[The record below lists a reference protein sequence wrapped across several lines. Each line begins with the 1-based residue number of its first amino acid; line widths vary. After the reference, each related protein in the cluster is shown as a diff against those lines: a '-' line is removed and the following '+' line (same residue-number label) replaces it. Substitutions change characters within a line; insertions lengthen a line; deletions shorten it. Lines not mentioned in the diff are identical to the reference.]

1 MRPLFD
7 SIDLTSDYGPR
18 VERDKD
24 YSLDEYEWGY
34 LPRHLVVVGNI
45 VRGSD
50 IISDG
55 VGALMLGNQVIP
67 PVPSFH
73 HRCLG

>member
-55 VGALMLGNQVIP
+55 VSCHDIAAIWVAFFSRWQRY
-67 PVPSFH
+67 
-73 HRCLG
+73 RC